1 MKKVYSKLAIPPGEY
16 LAEVIADMGLT
27 VVQFADRIN
36 WPSGQLKFVVS
47 GTSPLIP
54 EYADTF
60 AKHTDVPAHI
70 WTGLTDEDLKALERM
85 GR

>member
-1 MKKVYSKLAIPPGEY
+1 MT
-16 LAEVIADMGLT
+16 AECGTRCRTKSRQRRSDEKSIFKACHTARG
-27 VVQFADRIN
+27 I
-36 WPSGQLKFVVS
+36 S